1 MSVDRVSHIRNFV
14 SWGKALPIFYYGL
27 GGGGDFDLCLLRIL
41 SIDFSYGDGGVLM
54 FNAPL
59 VAGSSA
65 DST

>member
-1 MSVDRVSHIRNFV
+1 MVLEVEEI
-14 SWGKALPIFYYGL
+14 LI
-27 GGGGDFDLCLLRIL
+27 LCLLRIL